1 MSSVITPERI
11 GELIAQA
18 PAWAKIGLTV
28 ANERLREDAQLELAQ
43 HVYSALYQ
51 PLNTDIG
58 QLRLPL

>member
-1 MSSVITPERI
+1 MSSFITPERI

-51 PLNTDIG
+51 PLNTDTG